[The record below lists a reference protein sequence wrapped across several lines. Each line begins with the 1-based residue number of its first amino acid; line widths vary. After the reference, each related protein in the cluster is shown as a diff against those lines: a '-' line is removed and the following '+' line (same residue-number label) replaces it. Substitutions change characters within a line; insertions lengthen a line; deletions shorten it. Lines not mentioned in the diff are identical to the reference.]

1 MTMMLGPGLLEGI
14 MDPWPTYSTG
24 IFRVRDLSYE
34 YTGPETSWPQLFR
47 CDSSNDVGPPIRHD
61 VFEYFDP
68 SDGSSDYE
76 EETPLMYT
84 IYSDAASPYPPDLG
98 AYSIRQVAQIQGS
111 CDYFPVSPFDKWQSV
126 GAPTSYGHT
135 LPAVGVTKV
144 MEGIFQFAYNSDLTT
159 IVAQWRVTLSR
170 TRTAP

>member
-1 MTMMLGPGLLEGI
+1 MMLAPGLLEME

-24 IFRVRDLSYE
+24 IFRVRDLSFT
-34 YTGPETSWPQLFR
+34 YTGPTITWPQMIR
-47 CDSSNDVGPPIRHD
+47 MNRGVDPGPPYHKD

-68 SDGSSDYE
+68 SDGSSDDVADV
-76 EETPLMYT
+76 PLMYT
-84 IYSDAASPYPPDLG
+84 IYSDVSSPAPAL
-98 AYSIRQVAQIQGS
+98 YSVRQVAEIQGS
-111 CDYFPVSPFDKWQSV
+111 CDYFPRTPFDKWETV
-126 GAPTSYGHT
+126 GSPSSYGHT
-135 LPAVGVTKV
+135 AGAVGTTKV